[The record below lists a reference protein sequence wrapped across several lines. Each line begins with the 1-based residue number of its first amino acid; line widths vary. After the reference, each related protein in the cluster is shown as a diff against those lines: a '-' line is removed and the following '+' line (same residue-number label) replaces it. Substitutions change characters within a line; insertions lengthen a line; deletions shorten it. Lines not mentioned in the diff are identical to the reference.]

1 VLLHEGAEDEAG
13 AVVQESRSSLS
24 SHHLWPPLL
33 ALSTLR
39 VPRRV
44 YALPRHAVKVRDE
57 RWRYGYDMYMSTDT
71 NLAIQTRALTKH
83 YGKSGEIKALQSL
96 NLEIKQGE
104 LFGFLGPNGAGK
116 STTIRTLLGFLHATS
131 GSASVLGLDVVKD
144 SVEIRRR
151 VGYLPSGFAVYDYM
165 SGREYLDHM
174 RELSGRP
181 SLLRHR
187 IMEALELSDAILKR
201 PVRDYSRGMRQKIG
215 VVQAMETDPELL
227 ILDEPSE
234 GLDPL
239 MQRSLQELL
248 LERVALG
255 RTVFFSSHLIS
266 EVERI
271 CNRVAIVRGG
281 QLVALESVESLVR
294 FRRRR
299 IEALVAR
306 KPLRLTASAGISGL
320 RVEAEGKSGFR
331 ISCDAEASAI
341 PAFIKRLQSAGL
353 RDLLVEAA
361 SLEEAFM
368 SYYGNSTRNS
378 VQMAPEAAAPRTS
391 KKRAPTKRT
400 AAKRAPAKR
409 ATKKRVVR

>member
-1 VLLHEGAEDEAG
+1 
-13 AVVQESRSSLS
+13 
-24 SHHLWPPLL
+24 
-33 ALSTLR
+33 
-39 VPRRV
+39 
-44 YALPRHAVKVRDE
+44 
-57 RWRYGYDMYMSTDT
+57 
-71 NLAIQTRALTKH
+71 
-83 YGKSGEIKALQSL
+83 
-96 NLEIKQGE
+96 
-104 LFGFLGPNGAGK
+104 
-116 STTIRTLLGFLHATS
+116 
-131 GSASVLGLDVVKD
+131 
-144 SVEIRRR
+144 
-151 VGYLPSGFAVYDYM
+151 
-165 SGREYLDHM
+165 
-174 RELSGRP
+174 
-181 SLLRHR
+181 
-187 IMEALELSDAILKR
+187 MEALELSDTILKR

-271 CNRVAIVRGG
+271 CSRVAIVRGG

-306 KPLRLTASAGISGL
+306 KPLRLTATAGISNL
-320 RVEAEGKSGFR
+320 KITAEGKTGVR
-331 ISCDAEASAI
+331 ISCDAEAVAI
-341 PAFIKRLQSAGL
+341 PNFVKRLQSAGL

-368 SYYGNSTRNS
+368 SYYGNSTRNT
-378 VQMAPEAAAPRTS
+378 VQMAPEVATPISRTR
-391 KKRAPTKRT
+391 RAPVKRTTTTRKVTKRP
-400 AAKRAPAKR
+400 AGGAKRKR
-409 ATKKRVVR
+409 SR

>member
-1 VLLHEGAEDEAG
+1 
-13 AVVQESRSSLS
+13 
-24 SHHLWPPLL
+24 
-33 ALSTLR
+33 
-39 VPRRV
+39 
-44 YALPRHAVKVRDE
+44 
-57 RWRYGYDMYMSTDT
+57 MSTDT
-71 NLAIQTRALTKH
+71 NFAIQTRSLTKH
-83 YGKSGEIKALQSL
+83 YGRSGEIKALQSL
-96 NLEIKQGE
+96 DLEIKKGE

-116 STTIRTLLGFLHATS
+116 STAIRTLLGLLHPTS
-131 GSASVLGLDVVKD
+131 GSASVLGLDVVKE

-187 IMEALELSDAILKR
+187 ITEALELSDAILRR

-239 MQRSLQELL
+239 MQRALHELL

-271 CNRVAIVRGG
+271 CDRVAIVRGG

-306 KPLRLTASAGISGL
+306 KPIRLTASSGITAL
-320 RVEAEGKSGFR
+320 KVEQEGKAGFR
-331 ISCDAEASAI
+331 ISCDAEATAI

-368 SYYGNSTRNS
+368 SYYGSNARTS
-378 VQMAPEAAAPRTS
+378 VQIAPDEATPRV
-391 KKRAPTKRT
+391 TK
-400 AAKRAPAKR
+400 KRAPAKR
-409 ATKKRVVR
+409 TATKRASAKRASAKRTTTTAKKRRSR

>member
-1 VLLHEGAEDEAG
+1 M
-13 AVVQESRSSLS
+13 
-24 SHHLWPPLL
+24 
-33 ALSTLR
+33 
-39 VPRRV
+39 
-44 YALPRHAVKVRDE
+44 K
-57 RWRYGYDMYMSTDT
+57 MSTDT
-71 NLAIQTRALTKH
+71 TLAIQTRSLTKH

-96 NLEIKQGE
+96 DLEIRQGE

-116 STTIRTLLGFLHATS
+116 STAIRTLLGFLHPTS

-227 ILDEPSE
+227 VLDEPSE

-281 QLVALESVESLVR
+281 ELVALESVESLVR

-320 RVEAEGKSGFR
+320 KVEAEGKSGFR

-378 VQMAPEAAAPRTS
+378 VQMAPETAAPRTS
-391 KKRAPTKRT
+391 KKRPAAKRAAKRT
-400 AAKRAPAKR
+400 PVKRAPAKR
-409 ATKKRVVR
+409 PEKKRVAR

>member
-1 VLLHEGAEDEAG
+1 MPNDL
-13 AVVQESRSSLS
+13 
-24 SHHLWPPLL
+24 
-33 ALSTLR
+33 
-39 VPRRV
+39 
-44 YALPRHAVKVRDE
+44 
-57 RWRYGYDMYMSTDT
+57 
-71 NLAIQTRALTKH
+71 NLAIQTRALSKY
-83 YGKSGEIKALQSL
+83 YGRNGEIKALQSL
-96 NLEIKQGE
+96 SLEIRRGE

-116 STTIRTLLGFLHATS
+116 STTIRTLLGFLHPTG

-144 SVEIRRR
+144 SVAIRRR

-174 RELSGRP
+174 CALTGRP

-187 IMEALELSDAILKR
+187 VMEALELSDSILKR

-248 LERVALG
+248 LERVGLG

-271 CNRVAIVRGG
+271 CSRVAIVRGG

-294 FRRRR
+294 FQRRH

-306 KPLRLTASAGISGL
+306 KPLRLSASAGISN
-320 RVEAEGKSGFR
+320 VKIVSEGKTGVR
-331 ISCDAEASAI
+331 ISCDAEAAAI
-341 PAFIKRLQSAGL
+341 PSFVKRLQAAGL
-353 RDLLVEAA
+353 RDLLIEAA

-378 VQMAPEAAAPRTS
+378 VQIAPDIAAPRSPRKPVT
-391 KKRAPTKRT
+391 RKRT
-400 AAKRAPAKR
+400 AAKRSPSRGKR
-409 ATKKRVVR
+409 SK

>member
-1 VLLHEGAEDEAG
+1 MPSA
-13 AVVQESRSSLS
+13 Q
-24 SHHLWPPLL
+24 
-33 ALSTLR
+33 
-39 VPRRV
+39 
-44 YALPRHAVKVRDE
+44 YAIE
-57 RWRYGYDMYMSTDT
+57 
-71 NLAIQTRALTKH
+71 TRALTKH
-83 YGKSGEIKALQSL
+83 YGRDGKIKALEAL
-96 NLEIKQGE
+96 DLRIGHGE

-116 STTIRTLLGFLHATS
+116 STTIRTLLGFLYPTS

-144 SVEIRRR
+144 SVEVRRR

-174 RELSGRP
+174 RSLTGRP

-187 IMEALELSDAILKR
+187 VMDALELSDAVLRR

-215 VVQAMETDPELL
+215 VVQALETDPELL

-248 LERVALG
+248 IERVAAG

-281 QLVALESVESLVR
+281 RLAALETVASLVR
-294 FRRRR
+294 FQRRH
-299 IEALVAR
+299 IEAVVAR
-306 KPLRLTASAGISGL
+306 KPLRLSGIAGVSGL
-320 RVEAEGKSGFR
+320 KATPDGKRAFR
-331 ISCDAEASAI
+331 IVCDAEAAAV
-341 PAFIKRLQSAGL
+341 PKVVARLQAAGL

-361 SLEEAFM
+361 TLEEAFM
-368 SYYGNSTRNS
+368 SYYGNESQATQAADAVPVAAVATAATAR
-378 VQMAPEAAAPRTS
+378 AAARRPAPARPRA
-391 KKRAPTKRT
+391 KAAKPRATAT
-400 AAKRAPAKR
+400 AAKRGT
-409 ATKKRVVR
+409 ATKRRGAR

>member
-1 VLLHEGAEDEAG
+1 MT
-13 AVVQESRSSLS
+13 S
-24 SHHLWPPLL
+24 
-33 ALSTLR
+33 
-39 VPRRV
+39 
-44 YALPRHAVKVRDE
+44 
-57 RWRYGYDMYMSTDT
+57 DT
-71 NLAIQTRALTKH
+71 SLAIQTRSLTKH
-83 YGKSGEIKALQSL
+83 YGRKGEIKALTSL
-96 NLEIKQGE
+96 DLEIKQGE

-116 STTIRTLLGFLHATS
+116 STAIRTLLGFLHPTS
-131 GSASVLGLDVVKD
+131 GSASVLGLDVVKH

-187 IMEALELSDAILKR
+187 ITEALELSDAILKR

-239 MQRSLQELL
+239 MQRALHELL

-281 QLVALESVESLVR
+281 QLVALESVASLVR

-306 KPLRLTASAGISGL
+306 KPLRLVASTGISNL
-320 RVEAEGKSGFR
+320 KIEAEGKSGFR
-331 ISCDAEASAI
+331 ISCDAE
-341 PAFIKRLQSAGL
+341 
-353 RDLLVEAA
+353 
-361 SLEEAFM
+361 
-368 SYYGNSTRNS
+368 
-378 VQMAPEAAAPRTS
+378 
-391 KKRAPTKRT
+391 
-400 AAKRAPAKR
+400 
-409 ATKKRVVR
+409 

>member
-1 VLLHEGAEDEAG
+1 M
-13 AVVQESRSSLS
+13 
-24 SHHLWPPLL
+24 
-33 ALSTLR
+33 
-39 VPRRV
+39 PRRV

-57 RWRYGYDMYMSTDT
+57 RWGYGYDIYMSTNT

-320 RVEAEGKSGFR
+320 KVQAEGKSGFR

-391 KKRAPTKRT
+391 KKRSPTKRT
-400 AAKRAPAKR
+400 AAKRAVKR
-409 ATKKRVVR
+409 PVKKRVAR

>member
-1 VLLHEGAEDEAG
+1 MS
-13 AVVQESRSSLS
+13 SRF
-24 SHHLWPPLL
+24 
-33 ALSTLR
+33 
-39 VPRRV
+39 
-44 YALPRHAVKVRDE
+44 
-57 RWRYGYDMYMSTDT
+57 
-71 NLAIQTRALTKH
+71 AIQTRALSKH
-83 YGKSGEIKALQSL
+83 YGRSGEIKALSAVD
-96 NLEIKQGE
+96 LEINEGE

-116 STTIRTLLGFLHATS
+116 STTIRTLLGFLHPTS

-174 RELSGRP
+174 RALSGRP

-187 IMEALELSDAILKR
+187 VMEALELSDAILKR

-215 VVQAMETDPELL
+215 VVQALETDPELL

-248 LERVALG
+248 LERVAAG

-281 QLVALESVESLVR
+281 RLVALETVETLVR
-294 FRRRR
+294 FQRRRVD
-299 IEALVAR
+299 ALVAR
-306 KPLRLTASAGISGL
+306 KPARLNSIAGVVS
-320 RVEAEGKSGFR
+320 VKVTQEGKSGYR
-331 ISCDAEASAI
+331 ISCEAESAAVPKLI
-341 PAFIKRLQSAGL
+341 SRLQASGI
-353 RDLLVEAA
+353 RDLLIEAA
-361 SLEEAFM
+361 TLEEAFM
-368 SYYGNSTRNS
+368 SYYGDARHTSGA
-378 VQMAPEAAAPRTS
+378 VQIFPEIAEVKKTLP
-391 KKRAPTKRT
+391 KRAPTRST
-400 AAKRAPAKR
+400 VKR
-409 ATKKRVVR
+409 ATPKKRSTTTSSPKRRAAKKRSSR

>member
-1 VLLHEGAEDEAG
+1 M
-13 AVVQESRSSLS
+13 
-24 SHHLWPPLL
+24 
-33 ALSTLR
+33 
-39 VPRRV
+39 PRRV

-57 RWRYGYDMYMSTDT
+57 GWEEAYDMYMSTDT

-306 KPLRLTASAGISGL
+306 KPLRLSASAGISGL
-320 RVEAEGKSGFR
+320 KVEAEEKSGSR

-391 KKRAPTKRT
+391 KKRSPTKRT
-400 AAKRAPAKR
+400 AAKRAVKR
-409 ATKKRVVR
+409 PVKKRVAR

>member
-1 VLLHEGAEDEAG
+1 MPND
-13 AVVQESRSSLS
+13 
-24 SHHLWPPLL
+24 
-33 ALSTLR
+33 STF
-39 VPRRV
+39 
-44 YALPRHAVKVRDE
+44 
-57 RWRYGYDMYMSTDT
+57 
-71 NLAIQTRALTKH
+71 AIQTQALSKH
-83 YGKSGEIKALQSL
+83 YGRNGEIKALQSL
-96 NLEIKQGE
+96 NLEIRQGE

-116 STTIRTLLGFLHATS
+116 STTIRTLLGFLHPTS

-144 SVEIRRR
+144 SVAIRRR

-174 RELSGRP
+174 RALSGRP

-187 IMEALELSDAILKR
+187 IMEALELSDTILKR

-248 LERVALG
+248 LERVGLG

-271 CNRVAIVRGG
+271 CSRVAIVRGG

-306 KPLRLTASAGISGL
+306 KPLRLTATAGISNL
-320 RVEAEGKSGFR
+320 KFTSEGKTGVR
-331 ISCDAEASAI
+331 ISCDAEAAAI
-341 PAFIKRLQSAGL
+341 PNFIKRLQSAGL

-368 SYYGNSTRNS
+368 SYYGNSTRNT
-378 VQMAPEAAAPRTS
+378 VQMAPEVATPLSRT
-391 KKRAPTKRT
+391 R
-400 AAKRAPAKR
+400 RAPAKR
-409 ATKKRVVR
+409 TTTTRQATKRPAAKRKGSR

>member
-1 VLLHEGAEDEAG
+1 MAN
-13 AVVQESRSSLS
+13 QF
-24 SHHLWPPLL
+24 
-33 ALSTLR
+33 
-39 VPRRV
+39 
-44 YALPRHAVKVRDE
+44 
-57 RWRYGYDMYMSTDT
+57 
-71 NLAIQTRALTKH
+71 AIQTRGLTKH
-83 YGKSGEIKALQSL
+83 YGRTGEIKALTSID
-96 NLEIKQGE
+96 LEIKEGE

-116 STTIRTLLGFLHATS
+116 STTIRTLLGFLHPTA

-174 RELSGRP
+174 RALRGRP

-187 IMEALELSDAILKR
+187 VMEALELSDAILKR

-215 VVQAMETDPELL
+215 VVQALETDPELL

-248 LERVALG
+248 LERVAAG

-281 QLVALESVESLVR
+281 KLVALETVETLVR
-294 FRRRR
+294 FQRRRVD
-299 IEALVAR
+299 ALVAR
-306 KPLRLTASAGISGL
+306 KPTRLTSLAGVFEVKITP
-320 RVEAEGKSGFR
+320 EGKSGYR
-331 ISCDAEASAI
+331 ISCEAESAAVPKLI
-341 PAFIKRLQSAGL
+341 ARLQTSRL
-353 RDLLVEAA
+353 RDLLIEAA

-368 SYYGNSTRNS
+368 SYYGDARHSSS
-378 VQMAPEAAAPRTS
+378 VVQVFPEVAEVKKATPKAAA
-391 KKRAPTKRT
+391 KK
-400 AAKRAPAKR
+400 APAKKS
-409 ATKKRVVR
+409 ATKKRSSR

>member
-1 VLLHEGAEDEAG
+1 
-13 AVVQESRSSLS
+13 
-24 SHHLWPPLL
+24 
-33 ALSTLR
+33 
-39 VPRRV
+39 
-44 YALPRHAVKVRDE
+44 
-57 RWRYGYDMYMSTDT
+57 MSTDT

-96 NLEIKQGE
+96 DLEIKQGE

-116 STTIRTLLGFLHATS
+116 STTIRTLLGFLHPTS

-281 QLVALESVESLVR
+281 ELVALESVESLVR

-320 RVEAEGKSGFR
+320 KIEAEGKSGFR

-378 VQMAPEAAAPRTS
+378 IQMTPETAAPRTS
-391 KKRAPTKRT
+391 TKRSP
-400 AAKRAPAKR
+400 AKRVPVKKAPAKR
-409 ATKKRVVR
+409 VVKRAVKRRVAR

>member
-1 VLLHEGAEDEAG
+1 
-13 AVVQESRSSLS
+13 
-24 SHHLWPPLL
+24 
-33 ALSTLR
+33 
-39 VPRRV
+39 
-44 YALPRHAVKVRDE
+44 
-57 RWRYGYDMYMSTDT
+57 
-71 NLAIQTRALTKH
+71 
-83 YGKSGEIKALQSL
+83 
-96 NLEIKQGE
+96 
-104 LFGFLGPNGAGK
+104 
-116 STTIRTLLGFLHATS
+116 
-131 GSASVLGLDVVKD
+131 
-144 SVEIRRR
+144 
-151 VGYLPSGFAVYDYM
+151 
-165 SGREYLDHM
+165 
-174 RELSGRP
+174 
-181 SLLRHR
+181 
-187 IMEALELSDAILKR
+187 LKR

-271 CNRVAIVRGG
+271 CSRVAIVRGG

-306 KPLRLTASAGISGL
+306 KPLRLTATAGISNL
-320 RVEAEGKSGFR
+320 KITAEGKTGVR
-331 ISCDAEASAI
+331 ISCDAEAVAI
-341 PAFIKRLQSAGL
+341 PNFVKRLQSAGL

-368 SYYGNSTRNS
+368 SYYGNSTRNT
-378 VQMAPEAAAPRTS
+378 VQMAPEVATPISRTR
-391 KKRAPTKRT
+391 RAPVKRTTTTRKVTKRP
-400 AAKRAPAKR
+400 AAKRKR
-409 ATKKRVVR
+409 SR

>member
-1 VLLHEGAEDEAG
+1 MPND
-13 AVVQESRSSLS
+13 
-24 SHHLWPPLL
+24 
-33 ALSTLR
+33 STF
-39 VPRRV
+39 
-44 YALPRHAVKVRDE
+44 
-57 RWRYGYDMYMSTDT
+57 
-71 NLAIQTRALTKH
+71 AIQTHALTKH
-83 YGKSGEIKALQSL
+83 YGRSGEIKALQAL
-96 NLEIKQGE
+96 NLEIRQGE

-116 STTIRTLLGFLHATS
+116 STAIRTLLGFLHPTS

-144 SVEIRRR
+144 SVAIRRR

-174 RELSGRP
+174 RALSGRP

-187 IMEALELSDAILKR
+187 IMEALELSDSILKR
-201 PVRDYSRGMRQKIG
+201 PVRDYSRGMRQKVG
-215 VVQAMETDPELL
+215 VVQAMETDPDLL

-271 CNRVAIVRGG
+271 CSRVAIVRGG

-306 KPLRLTASAGISGL
+306 KPLRLNASAGITNL
-320 RVEAEGKSGFR
+320 KITPEGKSGVR
-331 ISCDAEASAI
+331 VSCDAEAAAI
-341 PAFIKRLQSAGL
+341 PNFIKRLQAAGL

-368 SYYGNSTRNS
+368 SYYGNSTRNT
-378 VQMAPEAAAPRTS
+378 VQMAPEIAAPLSRT
-391 KKRAPTKRT
+391 R
-400 AAKRAPAKR
+400 RAPAR
-409 ATKKRVVR
+409 RTTKKSAPSTRPVAKRPTSRRKSTR

>member
-1 VLLHEGAEDEAG
+1 MAP
-13 AVVQESRSSLS
+13 S
-24 SHHLWPPLL
+24 P
-33 ALSTLR
+33 
-39 VPRRV
+39 
-44 YALPRHAVKVRDE
+44 
-57 RWRYGYDMYMSTDT
+57 
-71 NLAIQTRALTKH
+71 AIQTRALTKH
-83 YGKSGEIKALQSL
+83 YGRTGEVKALSGIDLQI
-96 NLEIKQGE
+96 NEGE

-116 STTIRTLLGFLHATS
+116 STTIRTLLGFLHPTS
-131 GSASVLGLDVVKD
+131 GSASVLGLDVVRD

-174 RELSGRP
+174 RALSGRP

-187 IMEALELSDAILKR
+187 VMEALELSEAILKR

-215 VVQAMETDPELL
+215 VVQALETDPELL

-248 LERVALG
+248 LERVAAG

-271 CNRVAIVRGG
+271 CSRVAIVRGG
-281 QLVALESVESLVR
+281 RLVALETVESLVK
-294 FRRRR
+294 FQRRRVD
-299 IEALVAR
+299 ALVAR
-306 KPLRLTASAGISGL
+306 KPTRLATLAGL
-320 RVEAEGKSGFR
+320 FDVKVVEEGKSGYR
-331 ISCDAEASAI
+331 VACEAESAAVPKLI
-341 PAFIKRLQSAGL
+341 ARLQTSGL
-353 RDLLVEAA
+353 RDLLIEAA

-368 SYYGNSTRNS
+368 SYYGDARHASDT
-378 VQMAPEAAAPRTS
+378 VQIFPEVAAVKSAKPKTAAATPVA
-391 KKRAPTKRT
+391 KR

-409 ATKKRVVR
+409 TAAKRGSR

>member
-1 VLLHEGAEDEAG
+1 
-13 AVVQESRSSLS
+13 
-24 SHHLWPPLL
+24 
-33 ALSTLR
+33 
-39 VPRRV
+39 
-44 YALPRHAVKVRDE
+44 
-57 RWRYGYDMYMSTDT
+57 MS
-71 NLAIQTRALTKH
+71 NQFAIQTRALTKH
-83 YGKSGEIKALQSL
+83 YGRTGEIKALTSID
-96 NLEIKQGE
+96 LEIKEGE

-116 STTIRTLLGFLHATS
+116 STTIRTLLGFLHPTS

-174 RELSGRP
+174 RALSGRP

-187 IMEALELSDAILKR
+187 VMEALELSDAILKR

-215 VVQAMETDPELL
+215 VVQALETDPELL

-248 LERVALG
+248 LERVAAG

-281 QLVALESVESLVR
+281 KLVALETVETLVR
-294 FRRRR
+294 FQRRRVD
-299 IEALVAR
+299 ALVAR
-306 KPLRLTASAGISGL
+306 KPTRLTS
-320 RVEAEGKSGFR
+320 
-331 ISCDAEASAI
+331 
-341 PAFIKRLQSAGL
+341 P
-353 RDLLVEAA
+353 A
-361 SLEEAFM
+361 SL
-368 SYYGNSTRNS
+368 T
-378 VQMAPEAAAPRTS
+378 
-391 KKRAPTKRT
+391 
-400 AAKRAPAKR
+400 
-409 ATKKRVVR
+409 